1 LYRFAGGGG
10 ASVAASNNVRSA
22 INQLDVITMSLLNK
36 GLLFLLLNSSSF
48 AIKVEESIHT
58 ETNCQR

>member
-1 LYRFAGGGG
+1 
-10 ASVAASNNVRSA
+10 
-22 INQLDVITMSLLNK
+22 MSLLNK